1 MYNTRMM
8 KFVLGKLQNKMSGQS
23 LLFLTFF
30 EAEWM
35 NEMRGRFAR
44 FI

>member
-1 MYNTRMM
+1 MTDTIQIN
-8 KFVLGKLQNKMSGQS
+8 LAE
-23 LLFLTFF
+23 LFLTFF